1 MNILYHC
8 TFSNQDDFLK
18 LLKKKFKSHK
28 IYTLDDNIQLDKIEA
43 ALVWNLPDKILKKLT
58 NLKIIFS
65 LGAGVDHIL
74 TLSNYKKTPIIR
86 IQDQNMRARMLN
98 HVLSQILNYQLKLN
112 DYSKAQGKKI
122 WLDERY
128 TPLNK
133 ELIIPLKYQ
142 LIVRT

>member
-28 IYTLDDNIQLDKIEA
+28 IFTLDDNIQLDKIEV
-43 ALVWNLPDKILKKLT
+43 ALVWNLPNEILKKLQ

-74 TLSNYKKTPIIR
+74 SLSN
-86 IQDQNMRARMLN
+86 
-98 HVLSQILNYQLKLN
+98 
-112 DYSKAQGKKI
+112 
-122 WLDERY
+122 
-128 TPLNK
+128 
-133 ELIIPLKYQ
+133 
-142 LIVRT
+142 